1 MTTQKTERDALIEA
15 VEESA
20 YDWTRYVE
28 ADSAPHTLSI
38 HLAPSIAA
46 VKAAMDAQALRI
58 GELEKNAEAD
68 AFLIALAN
76 DNAARLLVE
85 CDTLRAELAAI
96 RTPVTWGIDWGKQ
109 GDLTAVS
116 IVKKYSDDSIEV
128 IATEYEPIKRN
139 APVADVNAMG
149 GQEVAVWYAGEPP
162 FPQNQEWFIAQ
173 TIYGDKV
180 VLQALPK
187 EFSYDYKTA
196 DETYMLAKN
205 IKRWMQFPD
214 CEFLPP
220 EDTTT
225 PPVNAVLVEA
235 LKLAVR
241 QNSHDM
247 VMTGEELRKCESAL
261 SQAAQQ
267 KGGE

>member
-85 CDTLRAELAAI
+85 RDTLRAQIAAI
-96 RTPVTWGIDWGKQ
+96 
-109 GDLTAVS
+109 A
-116 IVKKYSDDSIEV
+116 
-128 IATEYEPIKRN
+128 ATE
-139 APVADVNAMG
+139 PVAWQNAVDGYSLMTKQQKETNEFQYSEKFLADHTVPLFTRPMPAQPAQDVNA
-149 GQEVAVWYAGEPP
+149 ELV
-162 FPQNQEWFIAQ
+162 
-173 TIYGDKV
+173 
-180 VLQALPK
+180 
-187 EFSYDYKTA
+187 TA
-196 DETYMLAKN
+196 SRTVSTKSRLFATAS
-205 IKRWMQFPD
+205 
-214 CEFLPP
+214 
-220 EDTTT
+220 TT
-225 PPVNAVLVEA
+225 
-235 LKLAVR
+235 
-241 QNSHDM
+241 
-247 VMTGEELRKCESAL
+247 KC
-261 SQAAQQ
+261 
-267 KGGE
+267 